1 MSGVFPQGHALVIG
15 VGAYQHLPNWNVP
28 VTVRDAEALVE
39 ILCDGDLCGY
49 PPAQVR
55 YLHQAGATKGA
66 ILDYLKELAQG
77 LGTGDTLLLFY
88 AGHGLYDTNG
98 AYCLSA
104 HDSRAVGA
112 GSQARLLPG
121 TGINE
126 NELFAALRKLPVKRL
141 LFFINACFSG
151 NLSPHLAPGAETDWP
166 DGGTLSEPAVRQDP
180 GQRRRTR

>member
-1 MSGVFPQGHALVIG
+1 MAICAASRPLI
-15 VGAYQHLPNWNVP
+15 
-28 VTVRDAEALVE
+28 
-39 ILCDGDLCGY
+39 
-49 PPAQVR
+49 R

-141 LFFINACFSG
+141 LFFFNACFSG
-151 NLSPHLAPGAETDWP
+151 NLSPHLAPGAETDLP
-166 DGGTLSEPAVRQDP
+166 DAGRSPSRPCVKILGSGEGRVDYCQPGGAEIIFRP
-180 GQRRRTR
+180 GTR